1 MVDITLLVLYL
12 IIERD
17 NPKIVAGI
25 IALGSKWIIPN
36 NIEFIIIASFI
47 NTTAW
52 CLHEVI

>member
-25 IALGSKWIIPN
+25 IALGSK
-36 NIEFIIIASFI
+36 
-47 NTTAW
+47 
-52 CLHEVI
+52 